1 MAVAPIP
8 EGYTA
13 VTPWIISA
21 DTAALIDFLKR
32 AFGAEELG
40 RMVGPGG
47 RIEHAEVRIGDAVVM
62 MFDRHSPD
70 WPHTPAHLRLFVE
83 DADAVYRQAVE
94 AGATPVT
101 EVTHLAF
108 GDRVGRVRDPL
119 GNLWWI
125 QTHIEDVTP
134 EELRRRFS
142 DPEFTARMEYVQSA
156 DLFPERTGRH

>member
-1 MAVAPIP
+1 MAVAAIP

-13 VTPWIISA
+13 ITPWIISA

-32 AFGAEELG
+32 AFHAEELG

-47 RIEHAEVRIGDAVVM
+47 RVEHAEVRIGDAVVM

-70 WPHTPAHLRLFVE
+70 WQPTPAYLRLFVE
-83 DADAVYRQAVE
+83 DADAVYRQAIE

-125 QTHIEDVTP
+125 QTHVEDVSP
-134 EELRRRFS
+134 EELRRRFA

-156 DLFPERTGRH
+156 EFFPQETGQG